1 MLSLWSRICSCCA
14 YMFAV
19 LVLFSLSLAMLLP
32 MLARACVCA
41 LCALC
46 ISLFV
51 AYPDTK
57 KNQMHIRFNSFG
69 LLLGFFFV
77 RTFSFLTRPPYAF
90 QIWLFQFIHRLFYF
104 STLQFFCPFDSLS
117 FFRYI
122 FVHFVIWLGHSA
134 GRCGDD

>member
-1 MLSLWSRICSCCA
+1 MLSLWSRICSCA

-32 MLARACVCA
+32 MLACACVCA

-104 STLQFFCPFDSLS
+104 STFQFFIHLTLCLL

-122 FVHFVIWLGHSA
+122 FVHFVI
-134 GRCGDD
+134 